1 MDLLDRYEDNEMA
14 DAYQLDSIVQPKRV
28 RNSSLQGS
36 EGRRYYDGTYRNV
49 APPIRALSIGRSLA
63 REQIRLYD
71 PSEHDGEGQKYV
83 LWVKGHL
90 KLYKAM
96 FHKYA
101 NVAKNKGGN
110 QKSTFDDL
118 KASRNYVNL
127 LEVFTFLNDF
137 KIPQR
142 FP

>member
-1 MDLLDRYEDNEMA
+1 MTIKKHNPKQRSIRLQSQLARQGSQALAGDAAMDLLDSYEDNGLA
-14 DAYQLDSIVQPKRV
+14 DAYQLDSIVRPRRV
-28 RNSSLQGS
+28 RNTSVQGS
-36 EGRRYYDGTYRNV
+36 EGRRYYDGTVRNV

-71 PSEHDGEGQKYV
+71 PSDFDGEGPKYA

-110 QKSTFDDL
+110 
-118 KASRNYVNL
+118 
-127 LEVFTFLNDF
+127 
-137 KIPQR
+137 
-142 FP
+142 